1 MEWYLLGP
9 ILIGILL
16 ALLAT
21 GLPVAFTMAVV
32 GLVGL
37 FAIRGL
43 DPTLALLQQSAYAVP
58 FNFILVAVPLF
69 VFMAEVIM
77 FTGLGADAFEAAS
90 KWLGHLPGGLGIS
103 AVYASAAF
111 GAVSGVSIAACVAI
125 GQEAIPQMLRRG
137 YDKRL
142 ATGAMAASGGLAILI
157 PPSIVMIIYGYVA
170 EESVGD
176 LFIGGI
182 IPGLIL
188 ATLMALLISSRVML
202 KPSLAPRLEG
212 VPWKERLFALRKVW
226 GVVGLALLVLGVIY
240 AGIVTPSEA
249 AAFGAAGAILLSIIT
264 RRLTWRRLH
273 SAMLRA
279 TETSCFILFIMVGAS
294 MFAHVLTTLQIPQD
308 FTLWV
313 TSLATSRWVILI
325 LIQLLL
331 IVMGTFLD
339 VASLII
345 IVGGILVPLIVGLG
359 FDKAWFGVILT
370 VNMEMAVITPP
381 VGFNLYAIH
390 GISKQHG
397 VTFGDI
403 AIGALPFV
411 ITDCVCL
418 ALLMA
423 FPQLV
428 LWLPSTMK

>member
-43 DPTLALLQQSAYAVP
+43 EPTLALLQQSAYAVP

-69 VFMAEVIM
+69 VFMAEIIM

-188 ATLMALLISSRVML
+188 ATLMALLISSRVLL
-202 KPSLAPRLEG
+202 KPSLAPRLAA

-226 GVVGLALLVLGVIY
+226 GVVVLALLVLGAIY
-240 AGIVTPSEA
+240 SGLVTPSEA
-249 AAFGAAGAILLSIIT
+249 AAFGAAGAILLAIIT
-264 RRLTWRRLH
+264 RKLTWLRLRG
-273 SAMLRA
+273 AMLRA

-308 FTLWV
+308 FTRWA

-359 FDKAWFGVILT
+359 FDKVWFGVVLT

-390 GISKQHG
+390 GISKQHD

-411 ITDCVCL
+411 ITDCVCV
-418 ALLMA
+418 ALLMV

>member
-1 MEWYLLGP
+1 MEWYLLGV
-9 ILIGILL
+9 ILVGVLL

-21 GLPVAFTMAVV
+21 GLPVAFTMAFV

-43 DPTLALLQQSAYAVP
+43 EPTLALLQQSAYAVP

-176 LFIGGI
+176 LFIGGV

-202 KPSLAPRLEG
+202 KPSLAPRLTA

-226 GVVGLALLVLGVIY
+226 GVVVLALLVLGVIY
-240 AGIVTPSEA
+240 AGLVTPSEA
-249 AAFGAAGAILLSIIT
+249 AAFGAAGAILLAIIT
-264 RRLTWRRLH
+264 RKLSWPRLRG
-273 SAMLRA
+273 AMLRA

-308 FTLWV
+308 FTRWA
-313 TSLATSRWVILI
+313 TSLATSRWVIII

-359 FDKAWFGVILT
+359 FDKVWFGVVLT